1 MSIIQGP
8 TLWVDAAVAADV
20 GSQRWLVQIH
30 PLDLDRG
37 PIEISET
44 ILIGRDANCCLH
56 LPDNSVSRRHAEIEK
71 QDDVYTIRDLES
83 TNGVVINGMPIT
95 EHVLQTGDRIQL
107 GSRIFRFLA
116 DHDLEA
122 QYHET
127 VYAMMTRDGLTGVFN
142 KRYLLESLDREVAR
156 CRRYQRPI
164 AVILLD
170 VDHFKLINDTYGH
183 LAGDEVLQQLSM
195 RLEHVLRSD
204 EILAR
209 FGGEEFAIVIVES
222 DRAKA
227 LDVAERCRKA
237 CAEAAFETSA
247 GLLEVTISLGVSAPA
262 VDEIE
267 TQSALLD
274 AADKF
279 LYQAKENGRNQV
291 AG

>member
-1 MSIIQGP
+1 MSMLQEP
-8 TLWVDAAVAADV
+8 TLLVDPATQDAV

-37 PIEISET
+37 PIEIMET
-44 ILIGRDANCCLH
+44 IQIGRDSHCSLR
-56 LPDNSVSRRHAEIEK
+56 LPDHSVSRRHAEIVK
-71 QDDVYTIRDLES
+71 QGDHYTIRDLGS
-83 TNGVVINGMPIT
+83 TNGVIINGQAVQSH
-95 EHVLQTGDRIQL
+95 ELQTGDRIQL

-127 VYAMMTRDGLTGVFN
+127 VYSMMTRDGLTGVFN

-156 CRRYQRPI
+156 CRRYKRPI

-170 VDHFKLINDTYGH
+170 IDHFKSINDTHGH
-183 LAGDEVLQQLSM
+183 LAGDEVLQQISS
-195 RLEHVLRSD
+195 RLGDVLRSD

-222 DRAKA
+222 NRKNA

-237 CAEAAFETSA
+237 CAKEAFKTSA
-247 GLLEVTISLGVSAPA
+247 GLLEVTISLGVAAPA

-267 TQSALLD
+267 TRAALLD
-274 AADKF
+274 AADKY
-279 LYQAKENGRNQV
+279 LYQAKHAGRNQV
-291 AG
+291 VG

>member
-1 MSIIQGP
+1 MSMIQEP
-8 TLWVDAAVAADV
+8 TLLVEPAADEAV

-37 PIEISET
+37 PIEIRET
-44 ILIGRDANCCLH
+44 IQIGREGSCGLH
-56 LPDNSVSRRHAEIEK
+56 LPDHSVSRRHAEIVK
-71 QDDVYTIRDLES
+71 QDDNYTIRDLGS
-83 TNGVVINGMPIT
+83 TNGVVINGQQVQ
-95 EHVLQTGDRIQL
+95 EHALQTGDRVQL

-127 VYAMMTRDGLTGVFN
+127 VYSMMTRDGLTGVFN

-156 CRRYQRPI
+156 CRRYKRPI

-170 VDHFKLINDTYGH
+170 IDHFKSINDTCGH
-183 LAGDEVLQQLSM
+183 LAGDEVLQQMSH
-195 RLEHVLRSD
+195 RLGDVLRDD

-222 DRAKA
+222 NRDNA
-227 LDVAERCRKA
+227 LAVAERCRQA
-237 CAEAAFETSA
+237 VAATPFQTSA
-247 GLLEVTISLGVSAPA
+247 GMLEVTISLGVEAPPVEA
-262 VDEIE
+262 IE
-267 TQSALLD
+267 DRDALLD

-279 LYQAKENGRNQV
+279 LYEAKDNGRNQV